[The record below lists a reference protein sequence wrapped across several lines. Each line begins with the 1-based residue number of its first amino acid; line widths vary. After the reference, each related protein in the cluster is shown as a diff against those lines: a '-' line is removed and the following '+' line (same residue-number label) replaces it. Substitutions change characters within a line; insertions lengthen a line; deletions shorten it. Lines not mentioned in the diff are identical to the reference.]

1 MFGLTVADG
10 DLVHA
15 DRHGALVIPDGYLE
29 ALGDAIGK
37 LMETEAIVLSA
48 ARRPDFDFE
57 AFERAWAAFERAR
70 T

>member
-1 MFGLTVADG
+1 
-10 DLVHA
+10 
-15 DRHGALVIPDGYLE
+15 VIPDGYLE